1 MVTMTMS
8 IPPNEGTEAP
18 AGPTIP
24 NYRDDERARA
34 RYASMIESRKKAFAT
49 EHEGSIRRNA
59 WAKRDELREE
69 LDKAG
74 AEWER
79 RKDAAETAKEAY
91 RKAYPQH
98 VKKTRF
104 VEPTGME
111 NLKSLGAAGKLYNT
125 AKEAW
130 LAAAASESDIRR
142 IEHNENQLDIELKK
156 ALERAPAVIKE
167 VTESEKWLAEI
178 HADEDLAAARA
189 RVEAIDAER
198 AAYAK
203 RLGAGEVPDE
213 ELRLRSFGENDIKPF
228 EMPIDGV
235 VFVRAETYGPKTYLI
250 ARDVRKQHYAL
261 PYDPR
266 LEPLF
271 TKIIDV
277 TRSGGKDLAVRAH
290 VRLNSRDPFSMLD
303 HFLVCNDGDE
313 EKAKE
318 ALAQQQ
324 TWAKARRTIA
334 AATECDEGE
343 TNAIAL
349 LAEFATKAPA

>member
-8 IPPNEGTEAP
+8 TPPNEDAQAP
-18 AGPTIP
+18 AGPVIP

-34 RYASMIESRKKAFAT
+34 RYASMIESRKKTFAT

-79 RKDAAETAKEAY
+79 RKDAAEAAKEAY

-111 NLKSLGAAGKLYNT
+111 NLKSLGAAGKLYNA

-130 LAAAASESDIRR
+130 LAAAGSESDIRR
-142 IEHNENQLDIELKK
+142 LEHNENQLDVELKK
-156 ALERAPAVIKE
+156 ALERAPAVIKD
-167 VTESEKWLAEI
+167 VTESKKWIAEI
-178 HADEDLAAARA
+178 HDDEDLAKARD
-189 RVEAIDAER
+189 RVAEIDAER

-203 RLGAGEVPDE
+203 RLAAGDVSVE
-213 ELRLRSFGENDIKPF
+213 ELRLRAFGEQDVKHV
-228 EMPIDGV
+228 ELPIDGAI
-235 VFVRAETYGPKTYLI
+235 FLRSEAYGEKTYLI
-250 ARDVRKQHYAL
+250 LRDVRRQLYAL

-271 TKIIDV
+271 GRVFDV
-277 TRSGGKDLAVRAH
+277 TRSGGKDLAVREH
-290 VRLNSRDPFSMLD
+290 TRHNSREPFSLLD
-303 HFLVCNDGDE
+303 HFLACNDGDE

-318 ALAQQQ
+318 ALGQQQ
-324 TWAKARRTIA
+324 AWAKQRRAIA
-334 AATECDEGE
+334 PATECDEVE
-343 TNAIAL
+343 TSAISL
-349 LAEFATKAPA
+349 LAEFAAKAQT

>member
-1 MVTMTMS
+1 MVTMTVS
-8 IPPNEGTEAP
+8 TPPNESAEAP
-18 AGPTIP
+18 AGPAIP

-79 RKDAAETAKEAY
+79 RKDAAEAAKEAY

-130 LAAAASESDIRR
+130 LAASSSESDIRR

-156 ALERAPAVIKE
+156 ALERAPTVIKD

-178 HADEDLAAARA
+178 HADEDLAGARA
-189 RVEAIDAER
+189 RVDAIDAER
-198 AAYAK
+198 ATYAK
-203 RLGAGEVPDE
+203 RLAASEVSDE
-213 ELRLRSFGENDIKPF
+213 ELRLRAFGENDIKHI
-228 EMPIDGV
+228 EMPFDGA
-235 VFVRAETYGPKTYLI
+235 VFLRTETYGPKTYLI
-250 ARDVRKQHYAL
+250 LRDVRKQHFAL

-271 TKIIDV
+271 TRITDI

-290 VRLNSRDPFSMLD
+290 IRLNSREAFTMLD
-303 HFLVCNDGDE
+303 HFLACNDGDE

-318 ALAQQQ
+318 ALGQQQ
-324 TWAKARRTIA
+324 TWAKQRRTIA
-334 AATECDEGE
+334 AATECDEVE
-343 TNAIAL
+343 TNAISL
-349 LAEFATKAPA
+349 LAEFAAKPV